1 MLAGMAELRR
11 LRYFLAVAEDR
22 NYTRA
27 AERLHIAQSALSR
40 QVRLLE
46 KELGV
51 RLLDRTTHHVELTEA
66 GRLLVERGTALC
78 EEADRLWRDVG
89 ALGAEHQ
96 GAVTLGY
103 STGTG
108 YGTAPALLA
117 AL

>member
-1 MLAGMAELRR
+1 MDLRH

-89 ALGAEHQ
+89 ALGTEPR
-96 GAVTLGY
+96 GAVTLG
-103 STGTG
+103 
-108 YGTAPALLA
+108 
-117 AL
+117 